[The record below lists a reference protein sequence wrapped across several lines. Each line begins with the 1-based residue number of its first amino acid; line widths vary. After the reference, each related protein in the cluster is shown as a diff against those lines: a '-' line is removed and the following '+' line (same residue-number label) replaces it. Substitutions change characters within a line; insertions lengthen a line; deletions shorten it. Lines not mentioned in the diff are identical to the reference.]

1 MINEHIWSQADGDLV
16 RQRQLTAEAST
27 LGM

>member
-16 RQRQLTAEAST
+16 LLRQLMAEASN